1 MHVCASK
8 CVYMCG
14 HVFCTCMCV
23 LCICLQACVYAHK
36 SVNVHVCLMGVCVLM
51 YACSSRV

>member
-1 MHVCASK
+1 MCM
-8 CVYMCG
+8 CVQVSVY
-14 HVFCTCMCV
+14 TCVGMYSVLVCV